1 MSHPPSPDSGAL
13 LARIQEL
20 MLPLLLGVVAALLA
34 ANLFPETYA
43 AILHARPFGDLAL
56 GAHHVDVKFLV
67 DDLFMVLFF
76 GIAAKEIAHAALPGG
91 SLNPPSK
98 ALTPLIATVGGVV
111 VPVALYFGLG
121 YAFFR
126 LGAFDGLLESYA
138 RERHADA
145 PAAGFGVIAIGWGVP
160 TATDIALAW
169 LVARQVFGK
178 GRPPI
183 KFLLLLAVGDDAIGL
198 VIIAVAYPD
207 PAHPVQPVWL
217 VCVAAAVLVSYW
229 YRRRGER
236 RWWLYVV
243 TAGPLA
249 WIGLDFAHV
258 HPALAL
264 CFVVPFLPGP
274 SPRALAEEDDPGELV
289 VGDPHR
295 HSPLDDFE
303 HALKPFVDYGLFFF
317 AFVNAGVELS
327 SLGSLSL
334 LIAISLIGGK
344 LLGVPLFVLGA
355 RLAGLRLPDGMGLRE
370 VLMSAYISG
379 LGLTVALFVATQAY
393 PVAMFGRQLQGQAK
407 MGALLTLLVG
417 LSAIPLARAVG
428 IRKLSPDQADS
439 TAPVTDATATHG
451 SHS

>member
-1 MSHPPSPDSGAL
+1 
-13 LARIQEL
+13 
-20 MLPLLLGVVAALLA
+20 MLPLLLGVVAALAA

-43 AILHARPFGDLAL
+43 AILHAQPFGHLSI
-56 GAHHVDVKFLV
+56 GGHHVDVKFLV
-67 DDLFMVLFF
+67 DDVFMVLFF
-76 GIAAKEIAHAALPGG
+76 GIAAKEIAHSALPGG

-111 VPVALYFGLG
+111 VPVAVYFGLG
-121 YAFFR
+121 WAMYR
-126 LGAFDGLLESYA
+126 LGAFEGLLETYGRQRGEGSP
-138 RERHADA
+138 D
-145 PAAGFGVIAIGWGVP
+145 PSFGVIAIGWGVP

-217 VCVAAAVLVSYW
+217 LAVAAGALVAW
-229 YRRRGER
+229 WLRRRGER
-236 RWWLYVV
+236 HWWLYIA

-249 WIGLDFAHV
+249 WVGLYFAHV

-264 CFVVPFLPGP
+264 CAVVPFLPGP
-274 SPRALAEEDDPGELV
+274 SPRALAEEDDPVEQLM
-289 VGDPHR
+289 GDPHR

-303 HALKPFVDYGLFFF
+303 HTLKPFVDFGLFFF
-317 AFVNAGVELS
+317 AFANAGVEFS
-327 SLGSLSL
+327 AFGSLSL
-334 LIAISLIGGK
+334 LIAASLIGGK
-344 LLGVPLFVLGA
+344 FLGVPLFVFGA

-370 VLMSAYISG
+370 VLVAGYISG

-393 PVAMFGRQLQGQAK
+393 PVAMFGAQIQGQAK

-417 LSAIPLARAVG
+417 MSAIPLARAFG
-428 IRKLSPDQADS
+428 IRKLSPGES
-439 TAPVTDATATHG
+439 TPLEGAAETAALPGTH
-451 SHS
+451 S